1 MSLICQCSRLK
12 HVFSLLLMSAGA
24 PLLQLLVL
32 KPDIRVRAF
41 SVSDDISRE
50 KLRELLLHIRSSAMT
65 HLVLMTSHHLAKL
78 VLDQVTVL
86 NTDIVN
92 VLINI
97 RLLVV
102 D

>member
-1 MSLICQCSRLK
+1 MAVVNVINLSQLLMVAGTSCSRLK
-12 HVFSLLLMSAGA
+12 HVCSLSLMSAGA

-65 HLVLMTSHHLAKL
+65 HLVLMTSHNLAKL

-86 NTDIVN
+86 
-92 VLINI
+92 
-97 RLLVV
+97 RK
-102 D
+102 